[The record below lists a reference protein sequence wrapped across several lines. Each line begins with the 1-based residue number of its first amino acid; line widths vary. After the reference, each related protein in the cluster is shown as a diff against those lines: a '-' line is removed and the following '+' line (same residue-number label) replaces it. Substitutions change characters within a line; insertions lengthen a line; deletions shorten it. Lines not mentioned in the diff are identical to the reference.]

1 MAALVTASA
10 LTEDLVNPTV
20 LLGLAIAI
28 VSVWITGPVVMSLS
42 CLSPAPREESEFLIY
57 NTIEDKT
64 PRQDLDDGLTLPQMV
79 QTLDFWLLLWSC
91 IAIAGSGIS
100 VTTNAAE
107 MFETIGSH
115 VGIAPTVFSLTQSFS
130 RVFAGALC
138 GLCAKRGLPCVVIT
152 IGAVLVMI
160 GAETCF
166 IINTK
171 ETLFAGVALA
181 GLAFGANWPSIVVIV
196 SELFGTKHLGGNY
209 MLYDGTA
216 SVCLHTST
224 YSHLLHNLCLLH
236 LTLRVSRSILAFSGL
251 RCSGVW
257 QAYPGSVLHRTHC
270 SWGVEVH
277 R

>member
-64 PRQDLDDGLTLPQMV
+64 ARQDLDDGLTLPQMV

-138 GLCAKRGLPCVVIT
+138 GLCAKRGVPCVVIT

-171 ETLFAGVALA
+171 ESLFAGVALA

-216 SVCLHTST
+216 SVCCTPPRPYLIST
-224 YSHLLHNLCLLH
+224 KSAYYPPSLAQSH
-236 LTLRVSRSILAFSGL
+236 SFSGL
-251 RCSGVW
+251 RCAGVW
-257 QAYPGSVLHRTHC
+257 QAYPGSVVHRTHC
-270 SWGVEVH
+270 SRGVEVY